1 MPVNLNL
8 EIQSENFGNG
18 RFISIEGC
26 NIEIVDKE
34 LNDSCEYHSHFSND
48 RRQKT
53 FYDIYLHDFYVR
65 VTENPIN

>member
-1 MPVNLNL
+1 MYANSTL
-8 EIQSENFGNG
+8 EIQSEYFENG
-18 RFISIEGC
+18 KNRSIEGC